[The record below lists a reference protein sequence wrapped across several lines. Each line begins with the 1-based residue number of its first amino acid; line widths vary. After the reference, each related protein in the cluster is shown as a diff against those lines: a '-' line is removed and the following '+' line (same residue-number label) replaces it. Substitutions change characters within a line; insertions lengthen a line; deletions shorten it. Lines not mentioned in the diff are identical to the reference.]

1 MLIFLS
7 SLDEIRRIHLFV
19 FDLLSNERNFT
30 NYIPVDKNEE
40 SKKTHE
46 QDVTTVNE
54 QKYWMRQA
62 ALREQT
68 MLSLLPA
75 VPPARKWKLCEFRK
89 SVHTRAPSFRTV

>member
-54 QKYWMRQA
+54 QKY
-62 ALREQT
+62 
-68 MLSLLPA
+68 
-75 VPPARKWKLCEFRK
+75 
-89 SVHTRAPSFRTV
+89 